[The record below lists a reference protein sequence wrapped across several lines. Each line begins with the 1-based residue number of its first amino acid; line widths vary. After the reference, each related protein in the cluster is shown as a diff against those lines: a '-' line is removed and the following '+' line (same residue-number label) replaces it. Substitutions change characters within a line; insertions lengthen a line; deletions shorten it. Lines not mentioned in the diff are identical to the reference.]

1 MNSKLSLFNGLP
13 LTNTEWKNELPQ
25 SVLNEW
31 RAAAGKRL
39 QAIFTRFIVS

>member
-1 MNSKLSLFNGLP
+1 MGCRLQTLSGKVNSPK
-13 LTNTEWKNELPQ
+13 